1 MFVAEPSGG
10 EAGVLGGFDG
20 EDEVAAFLGGKE
32 QAIFEMGGFEDFG
45 IGESGWVNWVA
56 GEMA

>member
-1 MFVAEPSGG
+1 M
-10 EAGVLGGFDG
+10 GGFDG

>member
-1 MFVAEPSGG
+1 M
-10 EAGVLGGFDG
+10 GGFDG

-32 QAIFEMGGFEDFG
+32 QAIFEMIGFEDCG